1 MALLVVEG
9 VGDLFFDKLLLE
21 PLLIA
26 MGFDSY
32 TDFSTL
38 FIQLYFFIVVIA
50 ELMRKGSVLPRI
62 KMHPAVIF
70 ILSFLG
76 ITTIG
81 TLLLMM
87 PEMTTSGSGMG
98 ALDALFTSTSAT
110 CVTGLMVEDTMTF
123 FTFKG
128 QIVILILIQLGGLNV
143 IAFASFLALAAR
155 FGVSVIQHDV
165 IEDFVNKDSF
175 LSGKN
180 TLRRVI
186 SWCLS
191 IELIGA
197 VALAAAW
204 SHNCLLYT
212 SPSPRDL
219 STSRMPSSA

>member
-50 ELMRKGSVLPRI
+50 ELMRKGSVCQVKR
-62 KMHPAVIF
+62 AVIF

-87 PEMTTSGSGMG
+87 PEMTTSGSGMR

-110 CVTGLMVEDTMTF
+110 CVTGLMVE
-123 FTFKG
+123 
-128 QIVILILIQLGGLNV
+128 
-143 IAFASFLALAAR
+143 
-155 FGVSVIQHDV
+155 
-165 IEDFVNKDSF
+165 
-175 LSGKN
+175 
-180 TLRRVI
+180 TL
-186 SWCLS
+186 
-191 IELIGA
+191 
-197 VALAAAW
+197 
-204 SHNCLLYT
+204 
-212 SPSPRDL
+212 
-219 STSRMPSSA
+219 